1 MKINKN
7 ILIISLIFFVILY
20 TVFRI
25 FKGAVASN
33 NFLIGWLVSIG
44 NYLGL
49 TRKIEAGFSSM
60 YFRAVVFSSQIRF
73 MLTATVMIFW
83 FKYARVDILGLLVGL
98 TTVAVCVPLGYF
110 LAVRRN
116 R

>member
-7 ILIISLIFFVILY
+7 ILIISLIFLITLY

-33 NFLIGWLVSIG
+33 NFLIGWLVSMG
-44 NYLGL
+44 NYMGMV
-49 TRKIEAGFSSM
+49 RKIEASFSSG
-60 YFRAVVFSSQIRF
+60 YFKAVVFSSQVRF
-73 MLTATVMIFW
+73 GLTAVVMILW
-83 FKYARVDILGLLVGL
+83 FKYASVDIMGLLVGL
-98 TTVAVCVPLGYF
+98 TAVAVCIPLGYF
-110 LAVRRN
+110 LADRRN